1 MIVLSGKIIEKFKGK
16 WVFGMIYKKV
26 RNLILI
32 LIAVAI
38 LVWIFFNP
46 YVDNEVKSEKL
57 ANIVN
62 DFFNSLKLNYRFKTS
77 DFSIFMR
84 ASEYF
89 LLGVIAVIITNIYSK
104 ITFKNIIMVLFFGL
118 FTSVAEIYVKFLNHI
133 NVTVGEIVMS
143 FVLMCL
149 GMTFCAIIS
158 GIGLSK
164 GGSSK
169 YKAKKIR

>member
-1 MIVLSGKIIEKFKGK
+1 
-16 WVFGMIYKKV
+16 MIYKKV

-32 LIAVAI
+32 LIAAAI

-57 ANIVN
+57 ANNVN
-62 DFFNSLKLNYRFKTS
+62 DFFDFVKLNYRFKS
-77 DFSIFMR
+77 ADFSIFMR

-89 LLGVIAVIITNIYSK
+89 LLGMIAVIITNIYSK

-118 FTSVAEIYVKFLNHI
+118 FASVAEIYVKFLSHI
-133 NVTVGEIVMS
+133 NVNVGEIVMS

-169 YKAKKIR
+169 YKAKKYDRRR

>member
-1 MIVLSGKIIEKFKGK
+1 
-16 WVFGMIYKKV
+16 MIYKKV

-32 LIAVAI
+32 LIAAAI

-57 ANIVN
+57 ANNVN
-62 DFFNSLKLNYRFKTS
+62 DFFDFVKLNYRFKS
-77 DFSIFMR
+77 ADFSIFMR

-118 FTSVAEIYVKFLNHI
+118 FASVAEIYVKFLSHI
-133 NVTVGEIVMS
+133 NVNVGEIVMS

-158 GIGLSK
+158 CIGLSK
-164 GGSSK
+164 AGSSK
-169 YKAKKIR
+169 YKAKKYDRRR

>member
-1 MIVLSGKIIEKFKGK
+1 
-16 WVFGMIYKKV
+16 MIYKKV

-57 ANIVN
+57 ANNVN
-62 DFFNSLKLNYRFKTS
+62 DFFDFVKLNYRFKS
-77 DFSIFMR
+77 ADFSIFMR

-118 FTSVAEIYVKFLNHI
+118 FASVAEIYVKFLSHI
-133 NVTVGEIVMS
+133 NVNVGEIVMS

-169 YKAKKIR
+169 YKAKKYDRRR

>member
-1 MIVLSGKIIEKFKGK
+1 
-16 WVFGMIYKKV
+16 MIYKKV

-32 LIAVAI
+32 LIAAAI

-57 ANIVN
+57 ANNVN
-62 DFFNSLKLNYRFKTS
+62 DFFDFVKLNYRFKS
-77 DFSIFMR
+77 ADFSIFMR

-118 FTSVAEIYVKFLNHI
+118 FASVAEIYVKFLSHI
-133 NVTVGEIVMS
+133 NVNVGEIVMS

-169 YKAKKIR
+169 YKAKKYDRRR

>member
-1 MIVLSGKIIEKFKGK
+1 MIEKFKGK

-32 LIAVAI
+32 LIAAAI

-57 ANIVN
+57 TNIVN
-62 DFFNSLKLNYRFKTS
+62 DFFNSLKLNYRFKS
-77 DFSIFMR
+77 ADFSIFMR

-118 FTSVAEIYVKFLNHI
+118 FASVAEIYVKFLSHI
-133 NVTVGEIVMS
+133 NVNVGEIVMS

-169 YKAKKIR
+169 YKAKKYDRRR

>member
-1 MIVLSGKIIEKFKGK
+1 
-16 WVFGMIYKKV
+16 MIYKKV

-32 LIAVAI
+32 LIAAAI
-38 LVWIFFNP
+38 LVWIFMNP
-46 YVDNEVKSEKL
+46 YVNNAVKSEKL

-104 ITFKNIIMVLFFGL
+104 ITLKNIKEKLKMFQ
-118 FTSVAEIYVKFLNHI
+118 
-133 NVTVGEIVMS
+133 
-143 FVLMCL
+143 
-149 GMTFCAIIS
+149 
-158 GIGLSK
+158 
-164 GGSSK
+164 
-169 YKAKKIR
+169 KI

>member
-1 MIVLSGKIIEKFKGK
+1 
-16 WVFGMIYKKV
+16 MIYKKV

-32 LIAVAI
+32 LIAAAI
-38 LVWIFFNP
+38 LVWIFMNP
-46 YVDNEVKSEKL
+46 YVNNAVKSEKL
-57 ANIVN
+57 ANNVN
-62 DFFNSLKLNYRFKTS
+62 DFFNFVKLNYRFKS
-77 DFSIFMR
+77 ADFSIFMR

-118 FTSVAEIYVKFLNHI
+118 FASVAEIYVKFLSHI
-133 NVTVGEIVMS
+133 NVNVGEIVMS
-143 FVLMCL
+143 FVLTCL

-164 GGSSK
+164 GGAGSYK
-169 YKAKKIR
+169 YKTKKYDRRR

>member
-1 MIVLSGKIIEKFKGK
+1 
-16 WVFGMIYKKV
+16 MIYKKV

-32 LIAVAI
+32 LIAAAI

-57 ANIVN
+57 ANNVN
-62 DFFNSLKLNYRFKTS
+62 DFFDFVKLNYRFKS
-77 DFSIFMR
+77 ADFSIFMR

-118 FTSVAEIYVKFLNHI
+118 FASVAEIYVKFLSHI
-133 NVTVGEIVMS
+133 NVNVGEIVMS

>member
-1 MIVLSGKIIEKFKGK
+1 
-16 WVFGMIYKKV
+16 MIYKKV

-32 LIAVAI
+32 LIAAAI
-38 LVWIFFNP
+38 LVWIFMNP
-46 YVDNEVKSEKL
+46 YVNNAVKSEKL
-57 ANIVN
+57 ANNVN
-62 DFFNSLKLNYRFKTS
+62 DFFDFVKLNYRFKS
-77 DFSIFMR
+77 ADFSIFMR

-118 FTSVAEIYVKFLNHI
+118 FASVAEIYVKFLSHI
-133 NVTVGEIVMS
+133 NVNVREIVMS

-164 GGSSK
+164 SGAGSSK
-169 YKAKKIR
+169 YKTKKYDRRR